1 VTSPGGGWQD
11 PVVGGQILRVP
22 SVQSPGYVAG
32 ASGWQINAD
41 GTAQFNELDLI
52 IAGTN
57 SALQVL
63 DGSGNVLAVIDSMG
77 NITGQT
83 ITAATDVV
91 LAGQSL
97 AAVLS
102 GLLTPNPWVPMS
114 LVNGAAAGTSP
125 NAVPSYQLSADGSK
139 VYICGEVTG
148 IKSATTFATLPAGFF
163 NPDAEPAFPVAITSY
178 TTAPLSIPYLQAD
191 TSGNLQIHGAPG
203 GGASSTVMLSGFL
216 DLQIPVSGRVTT
228 VTGFYAAQSWSY
240 YGSGTQ
246 QNHNGGMSQ
255 GLNPD
260 YESNGSQYSYLDFSA
275 VSALIPAGATCN
287 WATLRLYCQGAYY
300 SSGMDAC
307 IYQATTVNNTG
318 TRTTTPADQWL
329 IGPGQLLT
337 HTLAPAVV
345 PNMYNSGYDYLVLG
359 PDPWEGSSSSYAGY
373 FYGAGGS
380 DTYNPLLTVSWTA

>member
-1 VTSPGGGWQD
+1 MTSPGGGWQD

-32 ASGWQINAD
+32 AAGWQINAD

-83 ITAATDVV
+83 ITASTDVV

-102 GLLTPNPWVPMS
+102 GLLTPNPWVPLS
-114 LVNGAAAGTSP
+114 LLNSTTAATAP
-125 NAVPSYQLSADGSK
+125 NAIPAYQLSADGSK
-139 VYICGEVTG
+139 VNIAGVVAG

-163 NPDAEPAFPVAITSY
+163 NPTTQTQGWAAITSY
-178 TTAPLSIPYLQAD
+178 PSAPTSSPYLQCD
-191 TSGNLQIHGAPG
+191 TSGNLTVMNAPG
-203 GGASSTVMLSGFL
+203 GGASSTVILGSSH
-216 DLQIPVSGRVTT
+216 DLTIPVSGRVTT
-228 VTGFYAAQSWSY
+228 VSQFYAAQSWCY
-240 YGSGTQ
+240 YGGGTQ

-318 TRTTTPADQWL
+318 TRTTVPADQWL

-337 HTLAPAVV
+337 HTLAPSVV

-359 PDPWEGSSSSYAGY
+359 PDPFEGSSSSYAGY